1 MSTKKIQIL
10 GSVLATDATLTQ
22 SGVAADAKVVGDALA
37 EKQPVGDYALA
48 SDIPAVPVQSVNG
61 KIGAVVLTPEDLGAQ
76 PTGDY
81 ALKNELDDL
90 NTSVAEQIS
99 NITPEGI
106 GAANADHTHD
116 DYALQS
122 DVDTAIANIPAAP
135 VQSVNGKTGAVEL
148 SLEDIG
154 AQPAGDYITEE
165 TDPTVPAWAKAEIKP
180 EYTAGEVG
188 ADPVGTA
195 TAAVSAHNTAT
206 DAHNDMRLLIEGL
219 TTRLNALADS
229 DDTTLDQM
237 SEIVTY
243 IKSNKSLI
251 EDVTTNKVNV
261 SDIINNLTTNVTNK
275 PLSAA
280 QGVTL
285 KALIDGL
292 DTDKLD
298 ASALT
303 DAVNTALANAKAS
316 GEFDGTDGEDGV
328 SATHSWSG
336 TTLTVTSASGT
347 SSANLKGEPGENGD
361 DGVGITSVQQT
372 TTSTEDDGNNII
384 TVTLTNGTT
393 STFTVQNGSQGSKG
407 DKGDSPVRGT
417 DYWTEADKAEIKAYV
432 DEAIL
437 GGAW

>member
-10 GSVLATDATLTQ
+10 GSILATDATLTQ

-48 SDIPAVPVQSVNG
+48 SDIPTVPVQSVNG
-61 KIGAVVLTPEDLGAQ
+61 KIGAVVLTPGDIGAQ

-81 ALKNELDDL
+81 ALRGELDDL

-99 NITPEGI
+99 NMTPEGI

-122 DVDTAIANIPAAP
+122 DVDEAIANIPAAP
-135 VQSVNGKTGAVEL
+135 VQSVNGKTGTVEL
-148 SLEDIG
+148 SPEDIG
-154 AQPAGDYITEE
+154 AQPAGDYLTEE
-165 TDPTVPAWAKAEIKP
+165 SDPTVPAWAKATTKP
-180 EYTAGEVG
+180 TYTATEVG

-195 TAAVSAHNTAT
+195 TATVSTHNTAT

-219 TTRLNALADS
+219 TTRLNTLADS

-280 QGVTL
+280 QGVAL

-303 DAVNTALANAKAS
+303 SAVNDALANAKAS
-316 GEFDGTDGEDGV
+316 GEFNGTDGEDGV

-336 TTLTVTSASGT
+336 TILTVTSASGT
-347 SSANLKGEPGENGD
+347 SSADLKGEPGENGD
-361 DGVGITSVQQT
+361 DGVGIQSVQQT
-372 TTSTEDDGNNII
+372 TTSTADDGNNII

-417 DYWTEADKAEIKAYV
+417 DYWTDADKAEIKAYV